1 LRKENRLTVFE
12 NKVLRNI
19 FGPKRDE
26 VRGEWRRTHKVEL
39 YYLCC
44 QLNIIRE
51 IKSWRMRWPGHV
63 ERVEERID
71 AYRLLVRKPEGKRPL
86 GRVNMDG
93 SIILKLI
100 LQKWDWEMDWIDLV

>member
-39 YYLCC
+39 YYMNCP
-44 QLNIIRE
+44 LNIIWV
-51 IKSWRMRWPGHV
+51 IKSGKMRWPGHV

-71 AYRLLVRKPEGKRPL
+71 PYRLLVAKPEGKRPL
-86 GRVNMDG
+86 GRVNVDG
-93 SIILKLI
+93 NIILKLI
-100 LQKWDWEMDWIDLV
+100 LQKWDGEVDWIDLV